1 MVKAAVLI
9 ADGSEEI
16 EAITP
21 VDVLKRAGAECVL
34 FSVCGEY
41 VQGSHGIVIKA
52 DKTVDKLD
60 MSEFD
65 IIIIPGGLLGATN
78 IAKSADAKRAIVKA
92 ITERKYIAAICAS
105 PAVVLAEKG
114 LLLAKKAT
122 CYPAERFI
130 SALEEKY
137 TGAETTV
144 SGIFITASGPRAAMK
159 FALEICKTLGITPK
173 F

>member
-52 DKTVDKLD
+52 DKTADKLD

-65 IIIIPGGLLGATN
+65 VLIIPGGLLGATN

-92 ITERKYIAAICAS
+92 ITERKYVAAICAS
-105 PAVVLAEKG
+105 PAVVLAENG
-114 LLLAKKAT
+114 LLLAKKG
-122 CYPAERFI
+122 R
-130 SALEEKY
+130 KN
-137 TGAETTV
+137 TGAFV
-144 SGIFITASGPRAAMK
+144 
-159 FALEICKTLGITPK
+159 
-173 F
+173 